1 MTALEVCSKITCS
14 PQYECMHSYPE
25 ITCDDHCAEQSSQ
38 KTHMFTDRSN
48 TVLFQSLVQEDTL
61 EGEMTAHCRILAL
74 RILWRAVVHGVSNSW
89 TWLSNWGQVHTM
101 KYFTETQGRTSAAC
115 QKTLSDTTLS
125 KLNVTPKNTCF
136 MIPFIQS
143 SKASKAHGSERCQ
156 NSVCLWEEE
165 VPGATV
171 I

>member
-74 RILWRAVVHGVSNSW
+74 RILWRAVVHGSQTVGHD
-89 TWLSNWGQVHTM
+89 LAIEDR
-101 KYFTETQGRTSAAC
+101 FTQ
-115 QKTLSDTTLS
+115 
-125 KLNVTPKNTCF
+125 
-136 MIPFIQS
+136 
-143 SKASKAHGSERCQ
+143 
-156 NSVCLWEEE
+156 
-165 VPGATV
+165 
-171 I
+171 